1 MQGGDVEET
10 ERREQFNTTGEVNMK
25 NVQKGFTLIE
35 LMIVVAIIGILAAVA
50 IPQYQNYIAKSQMTR
65 VVGELSALK
74 TSAETQ
80 LMEGT
85 VPSGDAKVLGFTESD
100 LLANKKPTISFNND
114 GSGTITG
121 TLGGSASTAIKGA
134 VVTVAR
140 DQDGIWSCGVTAG
153 TGGWKDEFAPKGC
166 PVSN

>member
-1 MQGGDVEET
+1 
-10 ERREQFNTTGEVNMK
+10 MK

-74 TSAETQ
+74 TSAEAL
-80 LMEGT
+80 LMEGN
-85 VPSGDAKVLGFTESD
+85 VPSGDASILGFTSSD
-100 LLANKKPTISFNND
+100 LLVGNKPTISFQDD

-121 TLGGSASTAIKGA
+121 TLGGSASTAIKNV
-134 VVTVAR
+134 VVTVSR
-140 DQDGIWSCGVTAG
+140 TNQGLWSCAVSGG
-153 TGGWKDEFAPKGC
+153 TGGWKPEFAPKGC
-166 PVSN
+166 PHSG